1 MNRKF
6 MCQNKEGAHFNCCCR
21 VLNDIHTL
29 QTTIESFTHKIN
41 VHMRIWYILTWT
53 MLMDD
58 NVYVHLDN
66 DIEKNLMCICL
77 LHRYETVHTEFIYLL
92 LRIYLLYWNTVTF
105 HVADILHPW
114 IFTQL
119 GLHRQFIKILF
130 SSGETHRKQY
140 EFPQKLVSVRD
151 VQYRKRTEY
160 MCLVNAKKIGMSH
173 HTHFA

>member
-1 MNRKF
+1 MTYTHYKQLLNLLHIKSMYTCGSGIYWHEQCWWMIMF
-6 MCQNKEGAHFNCCCR
+6 M
-21 VLNDIHTL
+21 
-29 QTTIESFTHKIN
+29 
-41 VHMRIWYILTWT
+41 YIWT
-53 MLMDD
+53 MTLKKISCVFVYCIDMKQFTQ
-58 NVYVHLDN
+58 NV
-66 DIEKNLMCICL
+66 
-77 LHRYETVHTEFIYLL
+77 FIYYFKYTC
-92 LRIYLLYWNTVTF
+92 IYWNTVTF
-105 HVADILHPW
+105 HLADILHPW

-140 EFPQKLVSVRD
+140 VFPQKLVSVRD